1 MLKKLLKITKQITQ
15 YVDSK
20 SVKIDCPYSAD
31 LGVSPSQ
38 DEFLGHPL
46 PLHHHVL
53 TSLTHLGVSPS
64 QDELLGHSLPLLHLV
79 LSSLTHLRLGI
90 LS

>member
-20 SVKIDCPYSAD
+20 SVKIDCPYSTD
-31 LGVSPSQ
+31 
-38 DEFLGHPL
+38 
-46 PLHHHVL
+46 
-53 TSLTHLGVSPS
+53 LGVSPS

>member
-20 SVKIDCPYSAD
+20 SVKIDCPYSTD
-31 LGVSPSQ
+31 L
-38 DEFLGHPL
+38 
-46 PLHHHVL
+46 VL
-53 TSLTHLGVSPS
+53 SSLTHLGVSPS
-64 QDELLGHSLPLLHLV
+64 QDELLGHPLPLLHLV